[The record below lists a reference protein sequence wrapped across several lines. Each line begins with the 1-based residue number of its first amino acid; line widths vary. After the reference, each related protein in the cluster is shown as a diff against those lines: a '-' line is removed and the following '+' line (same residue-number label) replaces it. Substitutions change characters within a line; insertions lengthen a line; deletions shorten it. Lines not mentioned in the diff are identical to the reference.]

1 MSIPGGIVCYVT
13 RSGSGSMIRGLR
25 LVAAGLAR
33 EWTAPEA
40 QSVSSVDSDGPSPA
54 VGAARAGAE
63 FIAQTLA
70 QVGMKRLSAV
80 CLDADGAVCAWLSA
94 PSPEASIVRATI
106 EQSSL
111 EADASGAGVGAARL
125 LSLSTAAPGTGS
137 ISDVSV
143 QALAT
148 PSRGIEGGRAAGG
161 AGTGGGV
168 RGFASRLR
176 PGKSVERAPASKER
190 YAVLAVPDAPVRV
203 LIDEL
208 DARGIEIG
216 AVVTLWHAMAS
227 GWDPGAGE
235 GESAPP
241 TAVVLVE
248 PEGRLV
254 WSWSRGGELLAGG
267 TMRLSTFSARAEP
280 GKALAP
286 VDGGAAG
293 GGAPAHAGVSVDFS
307 VADAGRLAMD
317 WLAWSAQLGQCPR
330 RVVCLASPNTGSSAS
345 GDGPAVLGRLL
356 ARVWPGTTIDAVV
369 HADAVGATLGR
380 LAGLGPRPSHPS
392 TAETNARD
400 ALPPGQRPRSALTD
414 LSTRPG
420 RADRAQYRWAA
431 GAMVALALL
440 VGATAWQIYRS
451 VDAVRERAAD
461 AIKQRST
468 VLDELRV
475 LVKDDNLPRLGRTQ
489 LDDRLA
495 GAQKQLQDVLK
506 VLRPPRPVL
515 DETARLL
522 EALDG
527 IPGVKLT
534 EYEINTV
541 LARATL
547 LLPAPGDDA
556 SPEEIERSRS
566 AGPTVLERLRD
577 SPGVLAWKG
586 EAPAFSPQGQ
596 RRYMLTAL
604 WPEKFEPVKRTP
616 RSRAAPPS
624 QTPAVPGSVPTDP
637 GENPATTPEPGQ
649 TPADT
654 QKPTQTSHK

>member
-40 QSVSSVDSDGPSPA
+40 QSVSSVDSGGPSPA
-54 VGAARAGAE
+54 VGAAQAGAE
-63 FIAQTLA
+63 FIAKTLE
-70 QVGMKRLSAV
+70 QVGMKRLASV

-94 PSPEASIVRATI
+94 PSPEPSIVRATI

-137 ISDVSV
+137 ISDVSL

-148 PSRGIEGGRAAGG
+148 PRAAADGQDS
-161 AGTGGGV
+161 GGGV
-168 RGFASRLR
+168 ATLASRLR
-176 PGKSVERAPASKER
+176 PGRSKTRMPASKER

-203 LIDEL
+203 LLDEL
-208 DARGIEIG
+208 DARGIEVG

-227 GWDPGAGE
+227 GWDPRSGE

-241 TAVVLVE
+241 SAVVLVE

-254 WSWSRGGELLAGG
+254 WSWSRGGDLLAGG
-267 TMRLSTFSARAEP
+267 TMRLSTFSTRAET
-280 GKALAP
+280 GSTLAP
-286 VDGGAAG
+286 VDAQATATA
-293 GGAPAHAGVSVDFS
+293 APAHASVSVDFS

-330 RVVCLASPNTGSSAS
+330 RVVCLASPNTGSSAG

-356 ARVWPGTTIDAVV
+356 ARVWPGATIDAAV

-380 LAGLGPRPSHPS
+380 LAGLGPERPQLSKQEP
-392 TAETNARD
+392 D
-400 ALPPGQRPRSALTD
+400 ALPPGQRPRTALTD

-431 GAMVALALL
+431 GALVALALV
-440 VGATAWQIYRS
+440 VGAAAWQVYRS
-451 VDAVRERAAD
+451 VDGVRERTAD
-461 AIKQRST
+461 AIKQRSA

-489 LDDRLA
+489 LDDRLS

-547 LLPAPGDDA
+547 SLPAPGPDA
-556 SPEEIERSRS
+556 TPEEIERSRS

-577 SPGVLAWKG
+577 SPGVLSWKG

-596 RRYMLTAL
+596 RRYLLSAI
-604 WPEKFEPVKRTP
+604 WPEKFEPVKRVPKP
-616 RSRAAPPS
+616 RPAPAAPANP
-624 QTPAVPGSVPTDP
+624 PAPG
-637 GENPATTPEPGQ
+637 
-649 TPADT
+649 TPADPSQNPVT
-654 QKPTQTSHK
+654 PPPDADKPTQTSHR